1 MTEQTRRWVKSSYS
15 GADNG
20 SCVELAVGEAALP
33 VRDSK
38 WGDDSPVVEFGREAF
53 AVFLGSVAKGR

>member
-20 SCVELAVGEAALP
+20 NCVEIGFGEAALP

-38 WGDDSPVVEFGREAF
+38 CADEGPVVEFGREAF

>member
-1 MTEQTRRWVKSSYS
+1 MTNQSRRWVKSSYS
-15 GADNG
+15 GGDNG
-20 SCVELAVGEAALP
+20 SCVEIGFGEAALP

-38 WGDDSPVVEFGREAF
+38 CADEGPVVEFGREAF

>member
-1 MTEQTRRWVKSSYS
+1 MTNQSRRWVKSSYS

-38 WGDDSPVVEFGREAF
+38 WGDDSPVVEFGREA
-53 AVFLGSVAKGR
+53 